1 MAGGVYTTL
10 VQGIKKE
17 ILALF
22 RSLEEEIECTVTDC
36 ACGEGMMPNGIGE
49 RFAQAVAD
57 KDARALEAL
66 LTPDIDFRAMTP
78 RRFWEATSAAAVVH
92 DIIFGKWFTVTDHIE
107 ASEVVG
113 TSTIADCHRVGYRLR
128 LTNSTGSFVVEQQAY
143 FGVVD
148 GRIGWLR
155 IMCSGFRRR
164 SDSTGLGA
172 GETR

>member
-1 MAGGVYTTL
+1 VYTAL

-17 ILALF
+17 IIALF
-22 RSLEEEIECTVTDC
+22 RSLEEESGCTVTDR
-36 ACGEGMMPNGIGE
+36 ACGERMMPDRIGE

-78 RRFWEATSAAAVVH
+78 RQFWEASPAAAVVH
-92 DIIFGKWFTVTDHIE
+92 EIIFGKWFTVADHIE

-128 LTNSTGSFVVEQQAY
+128 LTNSTGSFVVEQPAF

-164 SDSTGLGA
+164 SDSTGRG
-172 GETR
+172 

>member
-1 MAGGVYTTL
+1 ML
-10 VQGIKKE
+10 
-17 ILALF
+17 
-22 RSLEEEIECTVTDC
+22 
-36 ACGEGMMPNGIGE
+36 PNGIGE

-78 RRFWEATSAAAVVH
+78 RRFREATSAAAVVH
-92 DIIFGKWFTVTDHIE
+92 DIIFGNWFTVTDHIE
-107 ASEVVG
+107 ASEAVG

-128 LTNSTGSFVVEQQAY
+128 LTNSTGSLVVEQQAY
-143 FGVVD
+143 FGVGD
-148 GRIGWLR
+148 GRIGWPR

-172 GETR
+172 GGTR